1 MVKNTQILFIV
12 LLLLNIIVPILYAIS
27 VLVFNYILFN
37 SKEEP
42 SATVV
47 NLNSALRIAVGL
59 LQIVSGATLV
69 YAVYLIRTFLK
80 TEEQNSMNVKMLC
93 LHSTAFGLYI
103 ISQLVY

>member
-12 LLLLNIIVPILYAIS
+12 LLLLNIIVPILGDIS
-27 VLVFNYILFN
+27 VLIFNIILFK

-42 SATVV
+42 SAALV

-59 LQIVSGATLV
+59 LQIMSGATLV

-80 TEEQNSMNVKMLC
+80 KEGQNSMNVKMLC

-103 ISQLVY
+103 IS